1 MNESTRAPAVI
12 PLARRVPPT
21 DERVGDL
28 VDAVR
33 AIAGKHLA
41 HCTSNMFEHVDDA
54 LFDLAEKAENNAA
67 QTRFFDGMREVRK
80 LRSLAERKF
89 LDSINKQLGNL
100 AHAPSTSSV
109 ASAFEANAPVEL
121 SLVANNELEESLAI
135 TSMVSKN
142 EARLSRDLFA
152 VNQRLSVIC
161 GGHKIE
167 DATNPMAPAMLSQ
180 AFSFAMHELNVD
192 VRVRLIIYKL
202 FDRYVL
208 STLESLYQAVNAE
221 LIRAGVLPQLRRE
234 LAHGSGHAMP
244 NDAGQTRSTADVPTV
259 DDIGDLPDDLLQTLH
274 TLFSARRQVD
284 VASVVSG
291 HGALRPSSSTPLPS
305 ANELLGALSVLQS
318 QLARSSMSTPAMEDE
333 GLALTRE
340 VQQLKAQ
347 LLSQVGALRGEQ
359 PSRVAAIDEDTI
371 DLVGMLF
378 EFILED
384 PTLPA
389 EMQVLLGR
397 LQIPYLKAAI
407 LDRKLFAH
415 RQHPAR
421 RLLDNVAELAKGWS
435 EESDGDRRLYNKVK
449 SVVEQLM
456 HDFDD
461 DIGIFDRLLLEL
473 QQFQDL
479 NRRRSEVVEQ
489 RVAEST
495 RGREKLEMARR
506 LAAREILERIG
517 TLRLP
522 PLVHGI
528 LARAW
533 ANHLVLTVLRQGES
547 SPEFKA
553 GLRFVDEF
561 ILSAQP
567 VQDDESRRRL
577 RHMLPRI
584 ERTLRHGLANV
595 AFQAQDIERLLAQL
609 HLYYRQQL
617 GESVE
622 AGEAAAGNNE
632 DASILAMPD
641 TIQPV
646 AEDATAAEQTAPD
659 AAAEPADSP
668 ELRQVEALQPGTWLE
683 FSSADAGMVRAKLSW
698 ISPMSGRYL
707 FVNRRG
713 LKVGDYAPQE
723 LVPLLAAGH
732 ARILAD
738 NALFDRALSAIV
750 GRLSEDTATV
760 PMPVAG
766 VTAAPTLFSSTADQN
781 PA

>member
-1 MNESTRAPAVI
+1 MNESTRAPTVL
-12 PLARRVPPT
+12 PLGRRNQGS
-21 DERVGDL
+21 DERAGDL

-33 AIAGKHLA
+33 TIAGKHLSQCA
-41 HCTSNMFEHVDDA
+41 STMFESVDDA

-67 QTRFFDGMREVRK
+67 QTRYFDGMREVRK
-80 LRSLAERKF
+80 LRSMAERKF
-89 LDSINKQLGNL
+89 LATINQQLGNL
-100 AHAPSTSSV
+100 SHSAPAPT
-109 ASAFEANAPVEL
+109 APSAFENGAPAEL

-135 TSMVSKN
+135 TSMISKN
-142 EARLSRDLFA
+142 EVRLSRDLYA

-161 GGHKIE
+161 GGHRID
-167 DATNPMAPAMLSQ
+167 DASNPIAPAILAQS
-180 AFSFAMHELNVD
+180 FSVAMHELNVD

-208 STLESLYQAVNAE
+208 STLEGLYQAVNAE
-221 LIRAGVLPQLRRE
+221 LIRAGVLPQLRPE
-234 LAHGSGHAMP
+234 LPHGK
-244 NDAGQTRSTADVPTV
+244 GQAAPGDIVRQAASAADVPTV
-259 DDIGDLPDDLLQTLH
+259 DELGDLPDNVLQTLQ
-274 TLFSARRQVD
+274 TLFNARRRVELGRSGSTGAATGMRGQ
-284 VASVVSG
+284 AS
-291 HGALRPSSSTPLPS
+291 ATPLPS

-318 QLARSSMSTPAMEDE
+318 QLARTGVAPPTTVVDDAQ
-333 GLALTRE
+333 ALTRE
-340 VQQLKAQ
+340 VQQLKAH

-371 DLVGMLF
+371 DLVSMLF

-384 PTLPA
+384 PTLPP

-421 RLLDNVAELAKGWS
+421 RLLDSVAEMAKGWS
-435 EESDGDRRLYNKVK
+435 PAADADRHLYGKVK
-449 SVVEQLM
+449 SIVEQLI

-461 DIGIFDRLLLEL
+461 DLGIFDRLLLDL
-473 QQFQDL
+473 QQFQEL

-517 TLRLP
+517 ALHLP

-533 ANHLVLTVLRQGES
+533 ANHLVLTVLRQGEN

-561 ILSAQP
+561 IISAQP
-567 VQDDESRRRL
+567 VQDDEGRRQL

-617 GESVE
+617 GDAVD
-622 AGEAAAGNNE
+622 AGEVAAANNE
-632 DASILAMPD
+632 DASILAIPD
-641 TIQPV
+641 TIEPL
-646 AEDATAAEQTAPD
+646 AERARAE
-659 AAAEPADSP
+659 EPAQAAPAQAAVDSP

-723 LVPLLAAGH
+723 LAPLLVDGR
-732 ARILAD
+732 ARVLAD
-738 NALFDRALSAIV
+738 NTLFDRALSAIV
-750 GRLSEDTATV
+750 GRLSGDTAT
-760 PMPVAG
+760 PTPAAG
-766 VTAAPTLFSSTADQN
+766 DDEPATADQP

>member
-1 MNESTRAPAVI
+1 MASTVES
-12 PLARRVPPT
+12 
-21 DERVGDL
+21 
-28 VDAVR
+28 
-33 AIAGKHLA
+33 
-41 HCTSNMFEHVDDA
+41 
-54 LFDLAEKAENNAA
+54 
-67 QTRFFDGMREVRK
+67 
-80 LRSLAERKF
+80 
-89 LDSINKQLGNL
+89 
-100 AHAPSTSSV
+100 
-109 ASAFEANAPVEL
+109 
-121 SLVANNELEESLAI
+121 
-135 TSMVSKN
+135 
-142 EARLSRDLFA
+142 RLSRDLYA

-161 GGHKIE
+161 GGHKID
-167 DATNPMAPAMLSQ
+167 DASNPIAPALLAQ
-180 AFSFAMHELNVD
+180 AFSAAMHELNVD
-192 VRVRLIIYKL
+192 VRVRLIVYKL

-208 STLESLYQAVNAE
+208 STLEGLYQAVNAE
-221 LIRAGVLPQLRRE
+221 LIRAGVLPQLRPE
-234 LAHGSGHAMP
+234 LPHGKGQAAPASAGHQA
-244 NDAGQTRSTADVPTV
+244 ASVADLPTV
-259 DDIGDLPDDLLQTLH
+259 DELGDLPDNVLQTLQA
-274 TLFSARRQVD
+274 LFNARRQVE
-284 VASVVSG
+284 VGNVGGVGTAPGVRSQAS
-291 HGALRPSSSTPLPS
+291 ATPLPS

-318 QLARSSMSTPAMEDE
+318 QLARSSVAPPTTVADDAQ
-333 GLALTRE
+333 ALTRE
-340 VQQLKAQ
+340 VQQLKAH

-371 DLVGMLF
+371 DLVSMLF

-384 PTLPA
+384 PTLPP

-421 RLLDNVAELAKGWS
+421 RLLDSVAEVAKGWS
-435 EESDGDRRLYNKVK
+435 PAADTDRHLYGKVK
-449 SVVEQLM
+449 SIVEQLI

-461 DIGIFDRLLLEL
+461 DLGIFDRLLLDL

-517 TLRLP
+517 TLHLP

-533 ANHLVLTVLRQGES
+533 ANHLVLTVLRQGEN

-567 VQDDESRRRL
+567 VQDDEGRRQL

-617 GESVE
+617 GDAVDT
-622 AGEAAAGNNE
+622 GEVAAGNNE
-632 DASILAMPD
+632 DASILAIPD

-646 AEDATAAEQTAPD
+646 AEHAKAKDPAQ
-659 AAAEPADSP
+659 AEPAPPAVDSP

-683 FSSADAGMVRAKLSW
+683 FSSEAGMVRAKLSW

-723 LVPLLAAGH
+723 LAPLLAAGR
-732 ARILAD
+732 ARVLAD

-750 GRLSEDTATV
+750 GRLSGDTAT
-760 PMPVAG
+760 PTPPPPAG
-766 VTAAPTLFSSTADQN
+766 NGSAAADQH

>member
-12 PLARRVPPT
+12 PLARRGQPT

-33 AIAGKHLA
+33 AVAGKHLSQ
-41 HCTSNMFEHVDDA
+41 CTSNMFEHVDDA

-67 QTRFFDGMREVRK
+67 QTRYFDGMREVRK

-89 LDSINKQLGNL
+89 LASINQQLGHL
-100 AHAPSTSSV
+100 AHVPSASSG
-109 ASAFEANAPVEL
+109 ASAFEANAAVEL
-121 SLVANNELEESLAI
+121 SLVANNELEESLAL
-135 TSMVSKN
+135 TSMISKN
-142 EARLSRDLFA
+142 EARLSRELYA

-167 DATNPMAPAMLSQ
+167 DATNPLAPAMLSM
-180 AFSFAMHELNVD
+180 AFSHAMHELSVD

-208 STLESLYQAVNAE
+208 STLEGLYQAVNAD

-234 LAHGSGHAMP
+234 VARGKGNAGTAEEGH
-244 NDAGQTRSTADVPTV
+244 TRTAEDIPAV
-259 DDIGDLPDDLLQTLH
+259 DDLGDLPDNLLQTLH
-274 TLFSARRQVD
+274 TLFSARRQVQLHGG
-284 VASVVSG
+284 SG
-291 HGALRPSSSTPLPS
+291 GQGVLRQPSSTPLPS

-318 QLARSSMSTPAMEDE
+318 QLVSSGASTPAMADG
-333 GLALTRE
+333 GLSLTRE

-359 PSRVAAIDEDTI
+359 PSHVAAIDEDTI
-371 DLVGMLF
+371 DLVSMLF

-389 EMQVLLGR
+389 EMQGLLGR

-421 RLLDNVAELAKGWS
+421 RLLDNVAEIAKGWS
-435 EESDGDRRLYNKVK
+435 EESDGDRRVYNKVK
-449 SVVEQLM
+449 WVVEQLI

-461 DIGIFDRLLLEL
+461 DIGIFDRLLLDL
-473 QQFQDL
+473 QQFHEL

-517 TLRLP
+517 TLRMP
-522 PLVHGI
+522 PLIHGI

-567 VQDDESRRRL
+567 VQDDEGRRRL

-622 AGEAAAGNNE
+622 VGETAAGNNE
-632 DASILAMPD
+632 DASILAIPD

-646 AEDATAAEQTAPD
+646 VEHAKAGAQATVDAVAV
-659 AAAEPADSP
+659 PADSP
-668 ELRQVEALQPGTWLE
+668 ELRQVESLQPGTWLE
-683 FSSADAGMVRAKLSW
+683 FSSAEAGMVRAKLSW

-723 LVPLLAAGH
+723 LVPLLAAGR

-750 GRLSEDTATV
+750 GRLSEDTAT
-760 PMPVAG
+760 P
-766 VTAAPTLFSSTADQN
+766 AAPAGAAEKAATQVRPRADQN
-781 PA
+781 PT